1 MSVTCTNVV
10 RNILSPRFV
19 IFPYLTVSFDSYTLG
34 TNPAYA
40 AKKAD
45 NNKYSLSPRLRK
57 KTVIGSQSIFLLLV
71 DRSELGTGSIVHPL
85 RIAVSK

>member
-40 AKKAD
+40 VKKAD
-45 NNKYSLSPRLRK
+45 SNKYSLSPRLRK
-57 KTVIGSQSIFLLLV
+57 KPLLAPKAYSFYL
-71 DRSELGTGSIVHPL
+71 
-85 RIAVSK
+85 